1 MTPNSGYQ
9 SGMST
14 PEMPVRMGPYEPT
27 KDHFSG
33 MRKGLYCLLHF
44 CNIICPVHLVYQ
56 FIFYNLITRH
66 YSSWLTT
73 WCNELCACGPS
84 WRTVHV

>member
-14 PEMPVRMGPYEPT
+14 PEMPVRMGPYEPN

-33 MRKGLYCLLHF
+33 MRKGLYCLFVFLYL
-44 CNIICPVHLVYQ
+44 CNLICPVNLVYQ
-56 FIFYNLITRH
+56 SIFRIL
-66 YSSWLTT
+66 
-73 WCNELCACGPS
+73 
-84 WRTVHV
+84 